1 MIPVHY
7 TFFFSAQASCF
18 LLYYLFAGEKGIVF
32 DQLDRPTSA
41 FSSRPS
47 SSSTTASSTE
57 SKHNREVFMQARV
70 RLHDSESDGGKE
82 ETPAP
87 VAPADDQEVK
97 SDGNDQEVKSDGNDQ
112 EVKSD
117 GNDQEVKS
125 DGNGQEVKSG
135 DDKEDGSST
144 PFRIASDPP
153 DSETKL
159 ADIVDDLP
167 DHVLSRSGTPSQW
180 AFDDK
185 ETSLK
190 TAPPRPTTAT
200 LCSPPVPRK
209 VPISVDHHLR
219 K

>member
-87 VAPADDQEVK
+87 VAPAD
-97 SDGNDQEVKSDGNDQ
+97 DQEVKSDGNDQ